1 MADVNIQFLISMGI
15 IFLGYSLKRLNILK
29 KSDGDA
35 LARIVLNATLPAL
48 ILTTITNIELDSTLL
63 LLPVID
69 LAYAGFI
76 LGITFFLFR
85 KYERSQHGLMMIC
98 SPGYNIGLFAYPFI
112 QAIYGNDGL
121 QYVAMFDVGNAVV
134 IFFISYAIAVAYSP
148 LQKNAN
154 WKYILKKVA
163 TFIPLL
169 SYVFAM
175 LFNVFNVEFH
185 SNVTSF
191 LEILAKANS
200 PLVLLIL
207 GLFLDFQLPKETIK
221 QMFQILG
228 IRYFFG
234 ILIGFLLYF
243 FLPFSLLL
251 RTILLI
257 AFILPIGMAVL
268 PYSVEFGYDEKLA
281 GATVNLSNI
290 LSFSLMW
297 IIMGL
302 FPIVG

>member
-15 IFLGYSLKRLNILK
+15 IFLGYLLKRLNILK

-35 LARIVLNATLPAL
+35 LARIVLNVTLPAL
-48 ILTTITNIELDSTLL
+48 ILTTIPHINLDRTLI
-63 LLPVID
+63 LLPFID
-69 LAYAGFI
+69 LAYAGLI
-76 LGITFFLFR
+76 LVFAYFLFR
-85 KYERSQHGLMMIC
+85 RNERPQHGLLMIC
-98 SPGYNIGLFAYPFI
+98 SPGFNIGLFAYPFI
-112 QAIYGNDGL
+112 LAIYGNEGL
-121 QYVAMFDVGNAVV
+121 QYVAMFDVGNAIV
-134 IFFISYAIAVAYSP
+134 IFFISYALAVAYSP
-148 LQKNAN
+148 VQKNAN

-185 SNVTSF
+185 VNVTSF

-221 QMFQILG
+221 QMFQLLG

-234 ILIGFLLYF
+234 IIVGFLCYF

-297 IIMGL
+297 IIMAF
-302 FPIVG
+302 FPIIT